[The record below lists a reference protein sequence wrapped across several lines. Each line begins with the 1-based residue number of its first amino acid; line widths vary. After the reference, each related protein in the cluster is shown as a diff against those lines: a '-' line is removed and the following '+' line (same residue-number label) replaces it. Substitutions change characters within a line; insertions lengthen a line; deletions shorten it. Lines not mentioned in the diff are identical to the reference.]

1 MKLSTFTL
9 VPQFDRSHWC
19 VHFAQT
25 VPGKFL
31 LVLSFAT
38 LLFLT
43 GYGHIP
49 IAALFVAAI
58 TFMPRYRRYIL
69 VIASLSYLAIGFTPF
84 GWDTMTKELPAF
96 TISASAGSQITRFFC
111 AVAVLLFCWGWT
123 AASRKRTTGFY
134 IRRPILTLICVFLVL
149 LISLSYL
156 PLSEY
161 IVASGWV
168 FVVILS
174 HYFWFL
180 CYSLRLTK
188 APKQQPFLL
197 QLGHYLPFWSSN
209 DVIPFGKGA
218 AYLKQTA
225 SDTAETLAR
234 TQLSGL
240 KLLIWACYLNLF
252 ATSLHLLAYGWVTE
266 SHEILSLRLADGNLL
281 LLMKNQL
288 LWGTQIPI
296 SNLGLA
302 EYKSAFTAALTNS
315 PLSTSQNWAALSL
328 HFYFNVLKLCV
339 ISHTFVAVIRMCG
352 YNVLRNCYRP
362 LSSISIA
369 EFYNRLF
376 YYFKELLVEFFF
388 YPTFLRYFKK
398 YPNLR
403 LYFATMMA
411 AFFGNFLF
419 HFMLDISLTVNVG
432 FFAAFWHYQSY
443 LFYTFV
449 LGNAIFISQ
458 SIHQRFGHHFQ
469 TGILR
474 VVSTLWVLFFFTVMS
489 VFVEISPFADNADFL
504 LLLFNLK

>member
-1 MKLSTFTL
+1 MKHSTFTL
-9 VPQFDRSHWC
+9 VPQLDRSHWC
-19 VHFAQT
+19 VDFAQT
-25 VPGKFL
+25 VLGKIALILIFT
-31 LVLSFAT
+31 T
-38 LLFLT
+38 LLFFT

-49 IAALFVAAI
+49 VAAVFVAAI

-69 VIASLSYLAIGFTPF
+69 VIASLGYLAIGFTPF
-84 GWDTMTKELPAF
+84 GWETMANELPSF
-96 TISASAGSQITRFFC
+96 ITSSSTGSQITRFFC

-123 AASRKRTTGFY
+123 AASRKRESGFY
-134 IRRPILTLICVFLVL
+134 IRRPILTLICVFLML

-161 IVASGWV
+161 IVASGWM
-168 FVVILS
+168 FLVILS

-188 APKQQPFLL
+188 APKPQPFLL
-197 QLGHYLPFWSSN
+197 QLGHYLPFWSSI
-209 DVIPFGKGA
+209 DVIPYGKGA
-218 AYLKQTA
+218 SYLQQTA
-225 SDTAETLAR
+225 AETAETLAR

-252 ATSLHLLAYGWVTE
+252 VTSLHLLAYGWVTE
-266 SHEILSLRLADGNLL
+266 SHEILSLQLADGNLL

-288 LWGTQIPI
+288 VWATEIPI
-296 SNLGLA
+296 STLGLS
-302 EYKSAFTAALTNS
+302 EYQTAFTASLTNN
-315 PLSTSQNWAALSL
+315 PLSTSQNWAALTL
-328 HFYFNVLKLCV
+328 HFYFTVLKLC
-339 ISHTFVAVIRMCG
+339 IITHTFVAVIRMCG

-362 LSSISIA
+362 LYSISIA

-432 FFAAFWHYQSY
+432 FFAALWQYQSY
-443 LFYTFV
+443 FFYTFV

-469 TGILR
+469 TGVLR
-474 VVSTLWVLFFFTVMS
+474 VISTLWVLFFFTVMS
-489 VFVEISPFADNADFL
+489 VFVEISPLANNGNFL
-504 LLLFNLK
+504 LHLFNLK